1 MDSEFSRQL
10 RAKNPAWFES
20 HHYTYKE
27 HELRLDTND
36 TDRVK
41 RAWQYI
47 YSHGCSGKQSPF

>member
-10 RAKNPAWFES
+10 RAKNPTWFES

-47 YSHGCSGKQSPF
+47 F